1 MREYALYSAGKFSQ
15 FIIEQRKKHMEEQDE
30 RDAPEAGERSF
41 LGGQAV
47 GRKPTHTESKDDKG
61 TGSES
66 TPHLHLPT
74 PDLQLLRLDHAPALL
89 AFERENRAYFAASIP
104 DRGDEFFAEFD
115 TRYAQLLAWQ
125 AAGTDYLHLLV
136 TERGEVVGRVNLTEV
151 ADGSAE
157 LGYRIAQK
165 ATGQGL
171 ATAAVRKVRELAAT
185 EYGLTRL
192 RARVTLDNPASR
204 KVLEHNGFVAVGELT
219 LNGKP
224 AISYI
229 CELR

>member
-1 MREYALYSAGKFSQ
+1 MSQ
-15 FIIEQRKKHMEEQDE
+15 PTPLPETSMESEED
-30 RDAPEAGERSF
+30 R
-41 LGGQAV
+41 
-47 GRKPTHTESKDDKG
+47 G
-61 TGSES
+61 TGSEL
-66 TPHLHLPT
+66 TPHLHLPI

-89 AFERENRAYFAASIP
+89 AFERENRAYFAAAVP
-104 DRGDEFFAEFD
+104 DRGDEFFTEFD
-115 TRYAQLLAWQ
+115 TQYAQLLVWQ

-185 EYGLTRL
+185 EYGLSRL

-224 AISYI
+224 AMSYI

>member
-1 MREYALYSAGKFSQ
+1 MGKFYQ
-15 FIIEQRKKHMEEQDE
+15 FIIEQREKHMEERDE
-30 RDAPEAGERSF
+30 RDAPEVGACSF
-41 LGGQAV
+41 IDRQAV
-47 GRKPTHTESKDDKG
+47 GGKSAPTES
-61 TGSES
+61 
-66 TPHLHLPT
+66 PPRLQLPM

-89 AFERENRAYFAASIP
+89 AFERENRAYFAASVP

-136 TERGEVVGRVNLTEV
+136 AEGGEVVGRVNLTEV

-165 ATGQGL
+165 AAGQGL

-192 RARVTLDNPASR
+192 RARVTLNNPASR

-224 AISYI
+224 AMSYI

>member
-1 MREYALYSAGKFSQ
+1 M
-15 FIIEQRKKHMEEQDE
+15 DE
-30 RDAPEAGERSF
+30 RDAPETDERSF

-47 GRKPTHTESKDDKG
+47 GGKLAYMEATEDKG
-61 TGSES
+61 SGLEATS
-66 TPHLHLPT
+66 HLYLPA
-74 PDLQLLRLDHAPALL
+74 PNLQLLRFDHAPALL

-104 DRGDEFFAEFD
+104 DRGDEFFSEFD
-115 TRYAQLLAWQ
+115 TQHAQLLEQQ
-125 AAGTDYLHLLV
+125 AAGTDYFYLLV
-136 TERGEVVGRVNLTEV
+136 AEDGEVVGRVNLYKV

-165 ATGQGL
+165 AAGQGL
-171 ATAAVRKVRELAAT
+171 ATAAVRQARELAAN

-192 RARVTLDNPASR
+192 RARVTLDNPASH

-224 AISYI
+224 AMSYI

>member
-1 MREYALYSAGKFSQ
+1 MGKFYQ
-15 FIIEQRKKHMEEQDE
+15 FIIEQREKHMEERDE
-30 RDAPEAGERSF
+30 RDAPEVGACSF
-41 LGGQAV
+41 IDRQAV
-47 GRKPTHTESKDDKG
+47 GGFPAHTES
-61 TGSES
+61 
-66 TPHLHLPT
+66 TPRFQLPM

-89 AFERENRAYFAASIP
+89 AFERENRAYFAASVP

-115 TRYAQLLAWQ
+115 TRYAQLLEWQ

-136 TERGEVVGRVNLTEV
+136 AEGGEVVGRVNLTEV
-151 ADGSAE
+151 ADGTAE

-165 ATGQGL
+165 AAGQGL

-192 RARVTLDNPASR
+192 RARVTLNNPASR
-204 KVLEHNGFVAVGELT
+204 KVLEHNGFVAGGSLT

-224 AISYI
+224 AMSYI

>member
-1 MREYALYSAGKFSQ
+1 MNLINSSNEQSRTLQ
-15 FIIEQRKKHMEEQDE
+15 IEQREKYMVERDE
-30 RDAPEAGERSF
+30 RDAPEVGDGSF
-41 LGGQAV
+41 LGRQAMS
-47 GRKPTHTESKDDKG
+47 GKPAHTEAKKDKG

-66 TPHLHLPT
+66 KPRLQLPM
-74 PDLQLLRLDHAPALL
+74 PDLQVVRFDHAPALL
-89 AFERENRAYFAASIP
+89 AFERDNRAYFAASVP

-115 TRYAQLLAWQ
+115 SRHVQLLERQ
-125 AAGTDYLHLLV
+125 AAGTDYFHLLV
-136 TERGEVVGRVNLTEV
+136 AEGGEVVGRVNLYEV

-157 LGYRIAQK
+157 LGYRIARK
-165 ATGQGL
+165 AAGQGL
-171 ATAAVRKVRELAAT
+171 ATGAVRKVCELAAT

-204 KVLEHNGFVAVGELT
+204 TVLEHNGFVAVGELT

-224 AISYI
+224 ALSYS

>member
-1 MREYALYSAGKFSQ
+1 MGKFYQ
-15 FIIEQRKKHMEEQDE
+15 FIIEQREKHMEERDE
-30 RDAPEAGERSF
+30 RDAPEVGACSF
-41 LGGQAV
+41 IGRQAV
-47 GRKPTHTESKDDKG
+47 GGFPAHTES
-61 TGSES
+61 
-66 TPHLHLPT
+66 TPRFQLPM

-89 AFERENRAYFAASIP
+89 AFERENRAYFAASVP

-115 TRYAQLLAWQ
+115 TRYAQLLEWQ

-136 TERGEVVGRVNLTEV
+136 AEDGEVVGRVNLTEV

-165 ATGQGL
+165 AAGQRL
-171 ATAAVRKVRELAAT
+171 ATAAVRNVRELAAT

-204 KVLEHNGFVAVGELT
+204 KVLEHNGFVAGGSLT
-219 LNGKP
+219 LNGKL
-224 AISYI
+224 AMSYM

>member
-1 MREYALYSAGKFSQ
+1 M
-15 FIIEQRKKHMEEQDE
+15 
-30 RDAPEAGERSF
+30 
-41 LGGQAV
+41 
-47 GRKPTHTESKDDKG
+47 
-61 TGSES
+61 
-66 TPHLHLPT
+66 

-89 AFERENRAYFAASIP
+89 VFERENRAYFAASIP

-115 TRYAQLLAWQ
+115 TRHAQLLARQ
-125 AAGTDYLHLLV
+125 AAGADYLHLLV
-136 TERGEVVGRVNLTEV
+136 TERGEVVGRVNLVEV

-165 ATGQGL
+165 VAGQGL
-171 ATAAVRKVRELAAT
+171 ATAAVRKVCELAAT

-204 KVLEHNGFVAVGELT
+204 KVLEHNGFVAGGELT
-219 LNGKP
+219 LNGKL
-224 AISYI
+224 AMSYI